1 VTAGARNVIS
11 GNAGA
16 GVLIHDA
23 ATTGNVVEGNYVGLK
38 FQGSGPLANGWG
50 VIINGAAHDNII
62 GGTTAG
68 ARNVI
73 SANTNDGVQIS
84 GAGTTGNLV
93 EGDYIGIDFAG
104 LGGPFVHNGGFG
116 VNVSGASGNT
126 IGGTAPGAG
135 NVISNN
141 ARDGVYIHD
150 VSGPSGGAANNVVQG
165 TYIGTNAAGMASL
178 GNNGVGVH
186 IVGSSGNTIGGSTM
200 AARNIVSGNGGV
212 GIQISDSLSTGNVI
226 AGNYIGSDVTV

>member
-126 IGGTAPGAG
+126 IG
-135 NVISNN
+135 
-141 ARDGVYIHD
+141 RRR
-150 VSGPSGGAANNVVQG
+150 VSS
-165 TYIGTNAAGMASL
+165 
-178 GNNGVGVH
+178 
-186 IVGSSGNTIGGSTM
+186 
-200 AARNIVSGNGGV
+200 
-212 GIQISDSLSTGNVI
+212 
-226 AGNYIGSDVTV
+226 